1 MSIFFLRLWPFD
13 SPEDVC
19 INMSD
24 TEAQVDTKKKSKGA
38 PRRALAASTKKNRS
52 ARPYKRLESS
62 VLEKRKADMSKRV
75 GILRAKLCIL
85 DDRLEKLT
93 EEELLRTNVDEGE

>member
-13 SPEDVC
+13 LSGDVC
-19 INMSD
+19 NNMSD

-38 PRRALAASTKKNRS
+38 PRKALATSTKKNRS
-52 ARPYKRLESS
+52 ARPYKRLELG

-93 EEELLRTNVDEGE
+93 EEELLRSKLDNEE